1 MNEGPDPFVH
11 RVRWLTG
18 AVILIL
24 IFIQF
29 LPWLESWLAR
39 RDAEPRAVLAR
50 GELAPDERNAV
61 EVFRTASPSVV
72 YITTVEEVTD
82 FWTRDVFS
90 VPRGTGSG
98 LIWDDRGHIVTNN
111 HVIMG
116 ASQAT
121 VRLND
126 GRSYSATLVGRSP
139 RHDLAVLRINVRV
152 DRPPALA
159 LGTSEDLLVGQKVF
173 AIGNPFGLDYTLTTG
188 VISALD
194 RTITAGPDG
203 QSIGGLIQT
212 DAAINP
218 GNSGGPLLDSAA
230 RLVGINTAIYSPS
243 GAYAGIGFAVPVD
256 VVNEVVPQLISH
268 GRYIRPTMGIQVD
281 PAINQALMQRL
292 EMDGVM
298 ILRVEPNSPAARAGL
313 QAATATPEGRLIPG
327 DVIVAIDGEEVKT
340 VQELISTLESHEVG
354 EVVELTI
361 WRNNDTRQVEIE
373 LQGE

>member
-1 MNEGPDPFVH
+1 MTEGPDPFVR

-29 LPWLESWLAR
+29 LPWLESSLAR
-39 RDAEPRAVLAR
+39 MGAEPRAVVPR
-50 GELAPDERNAV
+50 GELAADERNSI
-61 EVFRTASPSVV
+61 EVFQVASPSVV
-72 YITTVEEVTD
+72 YITTQQRVMD

-98 LIWDDRGHIVTNN
+98 LIWDDRGHVVTNN
-111 HVIMG
+111 HVIQG

-121 VRLND
+121 IRLND
-126 GRSYSATLVGRSP
+126 GRSFSATLVGRSP
-139 RHDLAVLRINVRV
+139 RHDLAVMRINVAV
-152 DRPPALA
+152 SRPPALA

-194 RTITAGPDG
+194 RTITAGPEG

-218 GNSGGPLLDSAA
+218 GNSGGPLLDSSA

-256 VVNEVVPQLISH
+256 VVNEVVPQLISK

-281 PAINQALMQRL
+281 PAINQALMERL
-292 EMDGVM
+292 QMDGVM
-298 ILRVEPNSPAARAGL
+298 ILRVEPNSPAAQAGL
-313 QAATATPEGRLIPG
+313 RAATARPDGTLIPG
-327 DVIVAIDGEEVKT
+327 DVIVAIDDEEMKT
-340 VQELISTLESHEVG
+340 VQELISKLETYNVG
-354 EVVELTI
+354 DVVELTV
-361 WRNNDTRQVEIE
+361 WRDGETRQVEVE
-373 LQGE
+373 LQGG